1 MIVVVEQLFRSVR
14 PTGISAV
21 GGVNVTVFGSGFD
34 SKDLHLYSCSLK
46 MGNVSVEATVTS
58 ISANADVICFVYP
71 WPGSGGLAE
80 RCLVVNSGESFV
92 NTSLVGSRRRRRGRY
107 VFRVV
112 QLFHDT
118 DNGVRGSVCS

>member
-80 RCLVVNSGESFV
+80 VILGYN
-92 NTSLVGSRRRRRGRY
+92 GSNI
-107 VFRVV
+107 
-112 QLFHDT
+112 DT
-118 DNGVRGSVCS
+118 DVSGVLLSIQGKVL